1 MESSLKLFCSWVLL
15 MTQPLRLLGN
25 NSGNLSTA
33 TTPFT
38 CYYRAALLSTKS
50 VIDIWPLKKGFKV
63 FCIILFLTL
72 SGTEKLEKKPD
83 LLCRCMPSLIPYFR
97 SSKSDIQSFFYES
110 ISVLQQQV
118 EGKKSIFAT
127 FLSCIDNSIPTGTER
142 QTSTEATLLFT
153 KDLLLADNVT
163 YYSFLALLEGGKET
177 SKDDLLGIRYQ
188 KLVFFFPS

>member
-1 MESSLKLFCSWVLL
+1 MDSSLKLFCSWVLL

-38 CYYRAALLSTKS
+38 CYYRAARLSTKS

-72 SGTEKLEKKPD
+72 SGAEKLEKKAR
-83 LLCRCMPSLIPYFR
+83 LVVHAKRLMPYFR

-110 ISVLQQQV
+110 ISVLQSQV
-118 EGKKSIFAT
+118 GEGKKSIFAT
-127 FLSCIDNSIPTGTER
+127 FLSCIDNSILPSGTER
-142 QTSTEATLLFT
+142 QTSTEPVLPKIYDCQITLL
-153 KDLLLADNVT
+153 
-163 YYSFLALLEGGKET
+163 
-177 SKDDLLGIRYQ
+177 II
-188 KLVFFFPS
+188 PSSAGLRGEKKQTRMICWE

>member
-1 MESSLKLFCSWVLL
+1 MDSSLKLFCSWVLL

-33 TTPFT
+33 TTPIT

-83 LLCRCMPSLIPYFR
+83 LLCHCMPSLMPYFR

-110 ISVLQQQV
+110 ISVLQQDEKVDFCNLPELYWQFNTNWYR
-118 EGKKSIFAT
+118 KANKYRSSNASFYQRFI
-127 FLSCIDNSIPTGTER
+127 TGR
-142 QTSTEATLLFT
+142 
-153 KDLLLADNVT
+153 
-163 YYSFLALLEGGKET
+163 
-177 SKDDLLGIRYQ
+177 
-188 KLVFFFPS
+188 